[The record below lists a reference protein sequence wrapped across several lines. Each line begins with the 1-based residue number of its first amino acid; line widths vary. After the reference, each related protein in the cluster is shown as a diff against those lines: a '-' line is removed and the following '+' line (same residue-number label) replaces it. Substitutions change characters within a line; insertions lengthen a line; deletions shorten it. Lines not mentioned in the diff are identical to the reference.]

1 MTNTTFAL
9 EDGDVY
15 AVEALSELWQRSK
28 SDTVRQIIRRAAT
41 DNGVPTLPPAP
52 APAAPIVTVTYSLP
66 QE

>member
-9 EDGDVY
+9 EEGDIS

-52 APAAPIVTVTYSLP
+52 APAPYSVTYPLP